1 MQGHEKHFPYGYLF
15 VQNAYHHRHTHDV
28 RNCIHDVFSSV
39 CIYNEMNA
47 LVDNRR

>member
-15 VQNAYHHRHTHDV
+15 VQNAHS
-28 RNCIHDVFSSV
+28 IHDVFSSV
-39 CIYNEMNA
+39 CIYNEMHA